1 MDNAAAMAAMHR
13 KGNVGDNFGDVV
25 FSAQMELIVAL
36 WRQLARERR
45 VLGVRG
51 RDWHFA
57 VECL

>member
-1 MDNAAAMAAMHR
+1 MDNAATIAAMHR

-36 WRQLARERR
+36 WRKLTGERP

-51 RDWHFA
+51 RDWPFA
-57 VECL
+57 VGFL